1 MGNFDFL
8 KDDFKNLYD
17 IAYEMEYE
25 LLNFRPKSSVCFG
38 SRFFEE
44 LLREIYRINPELGKS
59 TFMNPYAMINNLY
72 EKGGISKEIKNKFD
86 EVRRLR
92 NRIIHN
98 DPTTGM
104 ALEFNEANFRLAI
117 WFYSRYV
124 DDSFYKEYVPIHE
137 NENEDEKDKS
147 IEKEGSKYFIYQGHL
162 KFGPY
167 DNSEDVGFIWNLL
180 SYNDWD
186 IDQLARISVFSNPD
200 NKLFYRLVSEN
211 GNLIIDEKS
220 PERLKSIKNNEGII
234 EIDENEFAIN
244 ISGFNLGSFDSRQ
257 DASFIRD
264 LLENNNW
271 NIPKL
276 LEEDVYNKENGYY
289 YRLEM
294 GDDFKLKIAFKE
306 KRPIG
311 YSKYHGENILESDLG
326 KFLIVKDNL
335 KYGCFETLMEAKFV
349 LDLLNENDWIISHVV
364 NKFFLNEKNS
374 YYYKIVCDG
383 LLMVDTK
390 IKNNPIKQHGDYIFE
405 HGPDEFFIINKRDFG
420 SFESLEDAEFTKKLL
435 QEYAWD
441 VVKLE
446 DNVFYN
452 DDNEYYYKFILNED
466 SNIEISAKSLD
477 KPFKSH
483 GKYIHEYAE
492 DNFVIRKDSQSIG
505 VFSQIKDANF
515 ALKLLKRH
523 DWDLN
528 KIAGKSHFNNE
539 NGYYYK
545 FYILNNSRLVI
556 ELKSLEEPKFYK
568 KCDEY
573 LYQYNL
579 DQFVIR
585 KNAIVLGYFR
595 KQEDGMF
602 VLKLLRECSWDVNKV
617 AEIPRYNEEN
627 KKWYKFIILNKREIA
642 IELKS
647 LDKIDSFTKHG
658 EFIFEHG
665 ADDFII
671 AREGIDYGSF
681 ESLEDAKFVKSL
693 LIENK
698 WKTDKIIN
706 KFFLNKKNGYYYK
719 LAFDSRITITSKTTE
734 TPLKQHGKFIFEQG
748 PDEFIITRKNT
759 DYGSFESLDD
769 AKFVLDLLIKNKWKV
784 NKITNKF
791 ILNSA
796 NGYYYKLSYDSKLFI
811 TVKSKEENFKQHGKY
826 IFEYDKDQF
835 LIRKDGNTI
844 GSFSNLIDA
853 KFTLKLLKENK
864 WDINELDNEKF
875 FDDENNVKYEFIVL
889 NDSKIAIL
897 SKEIYEVLS
906 DEEIE
911 EMEKRFEI
919 VEDSGIFNLKLDSEE
934 LGSFESLEDAE
945 YVRYLFSKFNSDI
958 RIEDMISYNEK
969 NNQYYLIYYV
979 NDKIMVLFKNESR
992 EEVRKFLK
1000 IYAHSVEFIFPG
1012 EDLLILE
1019 KYDSDLSILNSLRNS
1034 YIIEDKP
1041 TESQKKIIND
1051 ISSKF
1056 EKYIGKTQLEIYEE
1070 LFDEI
1075 LNPIPDNLNEVIQS
1089 KIIGEDMHI
1098 LEENNIEC
1106 VDVLLN
1112 KKGKAKE
1119 GIIFNKLNLP
1129 NKSGLLD
1136 IIGCKEYFGGN
1147 IFLVA
1152 CYKGLKKNA
1161 PKGKYVLEDMKMMI
1175 FDSEDLA
1182 KFDKTYFGIN
1192 AAKEKR
1198 DIDSL
1203 PIPGVMEYQKLAIVA
1218 RNSSDKE
1225 AIPDFLNRKLD
1236 DYCLCLVPNVTNEK
1250 LVSFR

>member
-349 LDLLNENDWIISHVV
+349 LDLLNEN
-364 NKFFLNEKNS
+364 
-374 YYYKIVCDG
+374 
-383 LLMVDTK
+383 
-390 IKNNPIKQHGDYIFE
+390 
-405 HGPDEFFIINKRDFG
+405 
-420 SFESLEDAEFTKKLL
+420 
-435 QEYAWD
+435 
-441 VVKLE
+441 
-446 DNVFYN
+446 
-452 DDNEYYYKFILNED
+452 
-466 SNIEISAKSLD
+466 
-477 KPFKSH
+477 
-483 GKYIHEYAE
+483 
-492 DNFVIRKDSQSIG
+492 
-505 VFSQIKDANF
+505 
-515 ALKLLKRH
+515 
-523 DWDLN
+523 
-528 KIAGKSHFNNE
+528 
-539 NGYYYK
+539 GYYYK
-545 FYILNNSRLVI
+545 FYILNNSGLVI

-681 ESLEDAKFVKSL
+681 ESLEDAKFVRSL

-734 TPLKQHGKFIFEQG
+734 TPLKQHGKFIFEHG
-748 PDEFIITRKNT
+748 PDEFIITRKNI
-759 DYGSFESLDD
+759 DYGSFESFDD
-769 AKFVLDLLIKNKWKV
+769 ARFVLDLLIKNKWKV

-875 FDDENNVKYEFIVL
+875 VNEENNVRYEFIVL

-897 SKEIYEVLS
+897 SKEVYEVLS

-911 EMEKRFEI
+911 EIKEKFEI

-945 YVRYLFSKFNSDI
+945 YVRYLFSKFNLDI
-958 RIEDMISYNEK
+958 TRFDDCDISHNEK
-969 NNQYYLIYYV
+969 NNQYYVIGSL
-979 NDKIMVLFKNESR
+979 NDKLLVLFKNESFVELR
-992 EEVRKFLK
+992 RFLK
-1000 IYAHSVEFIFPG
+1000 RYIDSLEEISSD
-1012 EDLLILE
+1012 EDVSLD
-1019 KYDSDLSILNSLRNS
+1019 KCDPDLSILNSLRNS
-1034 YIIEDKP
+1034 YIEDKP
-1041 TESQKKIIND
+1041 TESQKKIIKD
-1051 ISSKF
+1051 MSSKF
-1056 EKYIGKTQLEIYEE
+1056 DKYIGKTQLEIYEE
-1070 LFDEI
+1070 LFDET
-1075 LNPIPDNLNEVIQS
+1075 LNSIPDNLNEVIQS

-1112 KKGKAKE
+1112 RKGKVKE
-1119 GIIFNKLNLP
+1119 GVTFNKLNLP
-1129 NKSGLLD
+1129 DESGLLD
-1136 IIGCKEYFGGN
+1136 GIGCNDYFGDN
-1147 IFLVA
+1147 IFLVV
-1152 CYKGLKKNA
+1152 CYKGLKKNT
-1161 PKGKYVLEDMKMMI
+1161 PKGKYVLEDIKVMF
-1175 FDSEDLA
+1175 FDSDDLD
-1182 KFDKTYFGIN
+1182 KFGKIYLGIKIT
-1192 AAKEKR
+1192 KEER
-1198 DIDSL
+1198 DIDKL
-1203 PIPGVMEYQKLAIVA
+1203 PVPGVIKYQKLAIVA
-1218 RNSSDKE
+1218 RNPSDKE

-1236 DYCLCLVPNVTNEK
+1236 EYCFRLLPAFTNEK